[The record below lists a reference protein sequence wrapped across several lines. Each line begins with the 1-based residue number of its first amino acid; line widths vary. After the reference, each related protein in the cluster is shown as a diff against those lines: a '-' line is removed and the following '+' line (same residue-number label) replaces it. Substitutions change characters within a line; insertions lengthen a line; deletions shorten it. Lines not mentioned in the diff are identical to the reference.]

1 MIIRKANINDLKQIM
16 LMYESC
22 VSGMIENNI
31 FQWDSSYPNQEVIM
45 CDINSKTYY
54 VATINNKIVGGV
66 NLDKKQDVE
75 YQSINWNDKR
85 NTFLVVHRLAVC
97 KHYWGKKI
105 GKKLMIYCEE
115 VVMKKNL
122 KSIRL
127 DTYSENPLAINFYK
141 RLGYNF
147 LGMIDLKPGKSKY
160 YCFEKIIP

>member
-1 MIIRKANINDLKQIM
+1 MKIRKANINDLKQIM

-22 VSGMIENNI
+22 VSGMIENKI

-97 KHYWGKKI
+97 KHYWGKKNWQ
-105 GKKLMIYCEE
+105 K
-115 VVMKKNL
+115 
-122 KSIRL
+122 
-127 DTYSENPLAINFYK
+127 
-141 RLGYNF
+141 
-147 LGMIDLKPGKSKY
+147 IDDILRRSCNEKKSKIN
-160 YCFEKIIP
+160 KIRYL